1 MFFIF
6 LSVVADHKVHPPEKP
21 DLVQVM
27 LTGRDKETGLGLTDE
42 SVKNNVCLEWVP
54 VTVNATD
61 LELAAAYIP
70 NCWSASFHFSTQS
83 QRADVYTILR
93 PRDNIWYVTLVFNLE

>member
-1 MFFIF
+1 MFLIF
-6 LSVVADHKVHPPEKP
+6 LSVVADHRVHPPEKP

-42 SVKNNVCLEWVP
+42 SVKNNVRLEWVP

-61 LELAAAYIP
+61 FELAAAYIP
-70 NCWSASFHFSTQS
+70 NCWSASFISPHNRNALTCIQYGGHETTSGM
-83 QRADVYTILR
+83 L
-93 PRDNIWYVTLVFNLE
+93 L